1 MASASTVGWERGTL
15 HGVTTTEMTTAR
27 RMWVLFES
35 VHSVTYFS
43 PEARAGFEAAG
54 LRGFWRGYF
63 AGRAA
68 PLGPVDS
75 APVIALFNVFAPSM
89 VQRALP
95 DVWTRATPE
104 AALVA
109 RRDGAAAALRALLGS
124 DHAVDGADVEEAAD
138 LAARAAAAAP
148 TEGRALG
155 AANAALPMPTDPVA
169 RLWQATTTL
178 REHRGDG
185 HVAALVAAGLSGCRA
200 VVLKAA
206 LEGYPAIYGPAR
218 GWPDEQWAA
227 ARDSLVAQGLLAED
241 GAPTEQGRA
250 ANRSVEAV
258 TDRLAGEVW
267 DALGPAATER
277 LAVLLRPVALAG
289 FTLVPDPNP
298 IGLPRLT

>member
-1 MASASTVGWERGTL
+1 
-15 HGVTTTEMTTAR
+15 
-27 RMWVLFES
+27 MWTLFEH
-35 VHSVTYFS
+35 VHAVTYFA
-43 PEARAGFEAAG
+43 PEARAAFEAAG

-68 PLGPVDS
+68 PLGPVNA

-89 VQRALP
+89 VQRAIP
-95 DVWTRATPE
+95 DVWSRAAPDE
-104 AALVA
+104 ALVA
-109 RRDGAAAALRALLGS
+109 RRDGAAAALRTLTGGPS
-124 DHAVDGADVEEAAD
+124 DAIEEAAE
-138 LAARAAAAAP
+138 LAARAAGLAS

-185 HVAALVAAGLSGCRA
+185 HVAALVAAGLSGCLA

-206 LEGYPAIYGPAR
+206 LEGYPSIYGPAR
-218 GWPDEQWAA
+218 GWPEEQWAA
-227 ARDSLVAQGLLAED
+227 AREALTARDLLASD
-241 GAPTEQGRA
+241 GVPTEEGRA
-250 ANRSVEAV
+250 AYGAVEEI

-267 DALGPAATER
+267 DRLGSAATER
-277 LAVLLRPVALAG
+277 LAELLRPLARTASALM
-289 FTLVPDPNP
+289 PDPNP